1 MMHPVRSEK
10 AQKAVGTFEKAIAT
24 REAVLALAAC
34 VHCGL
39 CADSCHYYLA
49 TGNPKMTP
57 VFKADRVRRLYKYHA
72 DWLGRLVPEWV
83 GGGTLSSDQDLE
95 DLKDV
100 VFGSCTMCRRCTINC
115 RFGID
120 NALIIR
126 TARRLLTAHGIA
138 PEGLLSVMRDQ
149 REVGNQMGIPKA
161 DYLETIEW
169 LEKEA
174 QVDLGLDF
182 RVRIDKEG
190 AEIVYVINPREVQY
204 TPMTL
209 LAAFKIFHLAGA
221 DWTMPSVGWDNSN
234 FGLFSG
240 DNDLGAHMARLAFDQ
255 ARKLGVKKVV
265 VSDCGHGYR
274 TMKWESPN
282 WTKARALPFEIE
294 SLLETMVDYVHQERI
309 ILDPSKNPHSVTYHD
324 PCNLSRSA
332 GITEEPRFLL
342 TRACLEFREMY
353 PNRVDNYC
361 CTGGGGGMAMAEYA
375 SRRLAVAQI
384 KADQIRAS
392 GAAVVA
398 TACPDC
404 VDSLTDLINRYK
416 VHIPVKNVVEIVAN
430 ACVTPAEK
438 TKRRMR
444 PIPAELKGRRILV
457 VDDEPDEVRYLSI
470 FLADQGFLVSSARDG
485 RGALAAVRQERP
497 DLITLNITMPEN
509 SGAEVFMTLRR
520 DPQTQGIPVFIISSA
535 VDLRNLMYYREVR
548 PPEGYM
554 GKPIEPNVL
563 LMTIRRLLEIKH

>member
-1 MMHPVRSEK
+1 MLHPVRSEK

-24 REAVLALAAC
+24 REAMLALAAC

-126 TARRLLTAHGIA
+126 TARRLLTAQGIA

-174 QVDLGLDF
+174 QADLGLDF
-182 RVRIDKEG
+182 RVPIDKEG

-274 TMKWESPN
+274 AMKWESPN

-404 VDSLTDLINRYK
+404 VDGLTDLINRYE
-416 VHIPVKNVVEIVAN
+416 VHIPVKNVVEIIAN

-438 TKRRMR
+438 TKRGMR
-444 PIPAELKGRRILV
+444 PIPADLKGSRILV
-457 VDDEPDEVRYLSI
+457 VDDEPDVVRYLSI

-509 SGAEVFMTLRR
+509 SGVEVFMALRR

-535 VDLRNLMYYREVR
+535 VDFRKLMYYREVR
-548 PPEGYM
+548 PPESYM
-554 GKPIEPNVL
+554 GKPIELNVL

>member
-1 MMHPVRSEK
+1 MHPVRSEK

-34 VHCGL
+34 VHWGL

-57 VFKADRVRRLYKYHA
+57 VFKADRVRRLYKYHG
-72 DWLGRLVPEWV
+72 DWLGRLIPEWV

-95 DLKDV
+95 DLEDV

-126 TARRLLTAHGIA
+126 TARRLLTAQGIA
-138 PEGLLSVMRDQ
+138 PEGLVSVMRDQ

-174 QVDLGLDF
+174 QVELGPDF
-182 RVRIDKEG
+182 RVPIDKEG
-190 AEIVYVINPREVQY
+190 AELVYVINPREVQY

-209 LAAFKIFHLAGA
+209 LAAFKIFRLAGA

-282 WTKARALPFEIE
+282 WTKARALPFEIG

-384 KADQIRAS
+384 KAAQIRAS

-404 VDSLTDLINRYK
+404 VDGLTDLINRYK

-430 ACVTPAEK
+430 ACVTPAET
-438 TKRRMR
+438 TKRGMR
-444 PIPAELKGRRILV
+444 PIPAELQGRRILV
-457 VDDEPDEVRYLSI
+457 LDDEPDEVRYLSI

-509 SGAEVFMTLRR
+509 SGVEVFMTLRR

-554 GKPIEPNVL
+554 GKPMEPNVL

>member
-1 MMHPVRSEK
+1 MLHPVRSEK

-24 REAVLALAAC
+24 REAMLALAAC

-126 TARRLLTAHGIA
+126 TARRLLTAQGIA

-174 QVDLGLDF
+174 QADLGLDF
-182 RVRIDKEG
+182 RVPIDKEG

-274 TMKWESPN
+274 AMKWESPN

-404 VDSLTDLINRYK
+404 VDGLTDLINRYE
-416 VHIPVKNVVEIVAN
+416 VHIPVKNVVEIIAN

-438 TKRRMR
+438 TKRGMR
-444 PIPAELKGRRILV
+444 PIPADLKGSRILV
-457 VDDEPDEVRYLSI
+457 VDDEPDVVRYLSI

-509 SGAEVFMTLRR
+509 SGVEVFMALRR

-535 VDLRNLMYYREVR
+535 VDFRKLMYYREVR

>member
-1 MMHPVRSEK
+1 MHPIRSEK

-149 REVGNQMGIPKA
+149 REVGNQMGISKA

-174 QVDLGLDF
+174 QADLGLDF
-182 RVRIDKEG
+182 RVPIDKEG

-294 SLLETMVDYVHQERI
+294 SLLETMVDYVHQGRI
-309 ILDPSKNPHSVTYHD
+309 LLDPSKNPHSVTYHD

-404 VDSLTDLINRYK
+404 VDGLTDLINRYK
-416 VHIPVKNVVEIVAN
+416 VHIPVKNVVEIVAK

-438 TKRRMR
+438 TKRGMR

-457 VDDEPDEVRYLSI
+457 VDDEPDVVRYLSI

-509 SGAEVFMTLRR
+509 SGVEVFMTLRR

-535 VDLRNLMYYREVR
+535 VDFRKLMYYREVR